1 MPLWPQQ
8 DQPAI
13 ITPNHASYLDGPLLA
28 LLTPRPLLF
37 GVDPDFSTQEP
48 WRSLLLRIGRIR
60 GCEMV
65 TMTPGRGQGLRQML
79 RTLHRGGWV
88 CLFPEGGIGTDQ
100 EYPGAR
106 WLAERTGARI
116 HPLEI
121 HAFGVGK
128 MKMPYTIV
136 STQAKRLGQGR

>member
-65 TMTPGRGQGLRQML
+65 
-79 RTLHRGGWV
+79 
-88 CLFPEGGIGTDQ
+88 
-100 EYPGAR
+100 
-106 WLAERTGARI
+106 
-116 HPLEI
+116 
-121 HAFGVGK
+121 
-128 MKMPYTIV
+128 
-136 STQAKRLGQGR
+136 